1 MDDKVKSFTNL
12 FPVAKTIKSTDGV
25 EVIDEI
31 NMVYNATKSDLNETE
46 WDPWFSLP
54 TINSELRT
62 VKAGQFM
69 CDCDVGELFLNF
81 ML

>member
-1 MDDKVKSFTNL
+1 
-12 FPVAKTIKSTDGV
+12 
-25 EVIDEI
+25 
-31 NMVYNATKSDLNETE
+31 MVYNATKSDLNETD
-46 WDPWFSLP
+46 WDLWFSLP

-69 CDCDVGELFLNF
+69 CDCDDGELFLNF